1 MRLLLLES
9 DLATGARLRHDLT
22 ADDHVVD
29 WCQRIGDVPALQAE
43 PYDMLL
49 VDDRLPDGSGVDWV
63 RAQRRAGNTTPA
75 LIIAAP
81 DAASEGVR
89 ALDNGADDYVVKPV
103 VRDELCARMRAVRRR
118 TSGFGSPTVQFGA
131 VELDLNAKSA
141 YVQGSSVPLTA
152 REWSVLEALV
162 LRTGRVVTKRNLEA
176 LVVGLEGGLASN
188 AIEVHVSNIRRK
200 LDRRLIETVRG
211 VGYRMATFGAA
222 AAA

>member
-9 DLATGARLRHDLT
+9 DLATGAHLRQDLCS
-22 ADDHVVD
+22 DDHLVE
-29 WCQRIGDVPALQAE
+29 WCQRLADVPALQAE

-49 VDDRLPDGSGVDWV
+49 VDCRLADGSGVDWL

-81 DAASEGVR
+81 DVPGEGVR

-103 VRDELCARMRAVRRR
+103 ERDELRARMRAVRRR
-118 TSGFGSPTVQFGA
+118 TSGFGSPLVAFGV
-131 VELDLNAKSA
+131 VELDLNAKAA
-141 YVQGSSVPLTA
+141 YVDGRSVPLTA

-162 LRTGRVVTKRNLEA
+162 LRTGRVVSKRNLEA

-200 LDRRLIETVRG
+200 LDHRLIETVRG
-211 VGYRMATFGAA
+211 VGYRMATFGAMA
-222 AAA
+222 A